1 MTDSSLPRRGL
12 LSPFACFGPRPFRE
26 EHLRAYI
33 VREHRAGRS
42 LGEILADPYVRRLG
56 PPTFC
61 WRVAV
66 SPRTLAAL
74 RRDTVAQ
81 IEACMPRSSRDYS

>member
-1 MTDSSLPRRGL
+1 MTPTPSSSRYRGL
-12 LSPFACFGPRPFRE
+12 LSAFSGFGPRPFRE

-42 LGEILADPYVRRLG
+42 LDDILADSYVRRLG
-56 PPTFC
+56 SPTFC
-61 WRVAV
+61 WRVAA

-74 RRDTVAQ
+74 RRDTIEQ
-81 IEACMPRSSRDYS
+81 IEACMPRPLRT

>member
-1 MTDSSLPRRGL
+1 MTPSSPQHRGL
-12 LSPFACFGPRPFRE
+12 LSPFSCFGPRPFRE

-42 LGEILADPYVRRLG
+42 LGDILADPYVRRLG

-66 SPRTLAAL
+66 SPRTLVAL
-74 RRDTVAQ
+74 RSDTVEQ
-81 IEACMPRSSRDYS
+81 IESCMPRSPSR